1 MSDTATEAPAQVPPS
16 NDTTMDAREALDS
29 LRDLFATLVPPERL
43 TLTDAYGNAYT
54 ARAVLPARAQ
64 IKVMQQLHALWE
76 RDVPAITGQD
86 AAGVA
91 GLLVA
96 LAADAEVLDGLAD
109 AFEAA
114 HPSVCA
120 QARKAAEAE
129 GARPADVAHAAD
141 LFPVEELVAG
151 LIPFFVRFASRA
163 ASLMG
168 EMTARAS

>member
-1 MSDTATEAPAQVPPS
+1 MSDNEAEAPAQVPET
-16 NDTTMDAREALDS
+16 DETALDAREALDT
-29 LRDLFATLVPPERL
+29 LRELFATLVPPDRL

-76 RDVPAITGQD
+76 RDVPIAAAND

-91 GLLVA
+91 GLLVN
-96 LAADAEVLDGLAD
+96 LAADPEVLDGLAD
-109 AFEAA
+109 AFQAA

-129 GARPADVAHAAD
+129 GAQPADVAHPAD

-163 ASLMG
+163 ANLMG
-168 EMTARAS
+168 QMTARAS